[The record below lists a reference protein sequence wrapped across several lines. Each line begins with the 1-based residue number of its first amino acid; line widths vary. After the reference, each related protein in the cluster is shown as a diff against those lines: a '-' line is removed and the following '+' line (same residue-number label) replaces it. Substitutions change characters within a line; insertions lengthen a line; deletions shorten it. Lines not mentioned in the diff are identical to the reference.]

1 MVGYRR
7 ACAAQ
12 SCLCVLIQHADR
24 LRVLVSRS
32 CPRRDCGGW
41 AAAASPALL
50 WTAACLSDSARESGL
65 GTRCSEYRRYYVRG
79 CCSAI
84 CKVRQT
90 FRIKIHE
97 GIKIPRASNPWYHS
111 CGREDLYPRL
121 ALIKVKRSFYLLI
134 TIDNL

>member
-1 MVGYRR
+1 MQKGLGFHGVWELAGNLLGARSIATSYAAFVVLFYTRLMVGYRR

-90 FRIKIHE
+90 FRIK
-97 GIKIPRASNPWYHS
+97 N
-111 CGREDLYPRL
+111 
-121 ALIKVKRSFYLLI
+121 
-134 TIDNL
+134 T